1 MAGEIPSWEAELWSY
16 ISSGDGMHCP
26 FYGRCGIKKRGA
38 WCPDENKE
46 RLSRLLDERQFNLS
60 SYDFIQSEAKGLCR
74 PFQLVERLAQRYVKR
89 AAVRCPPVPTDIIL
103 LSDEQ
108 HPVEAREVP
117 LKVYHGAI
125 WHEKDGWIIQLNDND
140 IPATKR
146 FTLFHE
152 AFHILAHCKTTPVFR
167 KRGAVVGSFNELLAD
182 HFAGCILMSREW
194 VEEKWAEVEDLDRMA
209 GIFDV
214 PRSAM
219 GIKLKQLGLI

>member
-1 MAGEIPSWEAELWSY
+1 VPTELVSLADKQYPIEA
-16 ISSGDGMHCP
+16 
-26 FYGRCGIKKRGA
+26 
-38 WCPDENKE
+38 
-46 RLSRLLDERQFNLS
+46 RLL
-60 SYDFIQSEAKGLCR
+60 
-74 PFQLVERLAQRYVKR
+74 
-89 AAVRCPPVPTDIIL
+89 
-103 LSDEQ
+103 
-108 HPVEAREVP
+108 P
-117 LKVYHGAI
+117 LKAYHGAI

-140 IPATKR
+140 IPVTRR

-209 GIFDV
+209 AIFDV